1 MSRKLKC
8 LGIFAVIV
16 AVWALFA
23 PFLATNLVIHR
34 PLAKAD
40 AILILSGSAVY
51 NERTRKAAELYNQG
65 ISSKIIV
72 SDDGQRAGWFSGE
85 QNNPRYVDLELRE
98 LAAYGVPLEAI
109 TILPDTVAGTDEEA
123 KSVAAK
129 LDELNFKSLLV
140 VTSAYH
146 TRRAAW
152 TFEKILAGKGV
163 TIGIDSPPPGD
174 RTPGPTYWWL
184 TPRGWQTVAFEYVK
198 MAVYYAYY

>member
-23 PFLATNLVIHR
+23 PFLAMNLVIHR

-40 AILILSGSAVY
+40 AILIMSGSAVY
-51 NERTRKAAELYNQG
+51 KERTRKAAELYNQG

-98 LAAYGVPLEAI
+98 LA
-109 TILPDTVAGTDEEA
+109 
-123 KSVAAK
+123 
-129 LDELNFKSLLV
+129 
-140 VTSAYH
+140 
-146 TRRAAW
+146 
-152 TFEKILAGKGV
+152 
-163 TIGIDSPPPGD
+163 
-174 RTPGPTYWWL
+174 
-184 TPRGWQTVAFEYVK
+184 
-198 MAVYYAYY
+198 